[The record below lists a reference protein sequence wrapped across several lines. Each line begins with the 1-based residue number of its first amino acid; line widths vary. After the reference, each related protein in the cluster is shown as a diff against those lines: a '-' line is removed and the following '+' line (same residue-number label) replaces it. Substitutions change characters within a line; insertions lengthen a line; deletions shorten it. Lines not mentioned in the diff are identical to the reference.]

1 MKLLVQ
7 LLFFAIA
14 LLLTFLGLISWFA
27 VSIDA
32 MSGSLA
38 NYTQEESMYAAVGLI
53 ICPLISIIIYFMLW
67 KTNFFTRNNSYA
79 EALLPHTSTLNVFS
93 ISFCSCSVAFSY
105 CSLCFES
112 LNAIT
117 TGGSST
123 NKGTSSFI

>member
-38 NYTQEESMYAAVGLI
+38 NYTQEENMYAAVGLI

-67 KTNFFTRNNSYA
+67 KTNFFTRNNS
-79 EALLPHTSTLNVFS
+79 
-93 ISFCSCSVAFSY
+93 
-105 CSLCFES
+105 
-112 LNAIT
+112 
-117 TGGSST
+117 
-123 NKGTSSFI
+123 